1 MTDLIRRED
10 ALDTLDRTCD
20 LVCRYSKPQ
29 RSAMCGACE
38 LGSAFDAI
46 EAIHAVDAVEVKHGY
61 WERVHDDVCYWSQCS
76 VCGGLLPLNHWRQEY
91 ESAFCPACGAKMDRR
106 REDGDDR
113 A

>member
-1 MTDLIRRED
+1 MPDLIRRED

-46 EAIHAVDAVEVKHGY
+46 DAIPAVDAVEVVRCRECKHSRLAGDNLFCNIHRSIFDQ
-61 WERVHDDVCYWSQCS
+61 ERGRLVLDGSYCS
-76 VCGGLLPLNHWRQEY
+76 WG
-91 ESAFCPACGAKMDRR
+91 KR
-106 REDGDDR
+106 REDGD